1 MRGCRVAR
9 HILMGISAPL
19 QASHLSR
26 LGAIAATP
34 LTLSLVYASPQ
45 DLWCST
51 RYRGSGPAVT
61 PDRHHHGSANA
72 GHGGRASLFPYLALM
87 RAASAAQS
95 LAPVLAISLGGLRI
109 KNETIA

>member
-1 MRGCRVAR
+1 MQGCRVAP

-51 RYRGSGPAVT
+51 R
-61 PDRHHHGSANA
+61 
-72 GHGGRASLFPYLALM
+72 
-87 RAASAAQS
+87 
-95 LAPVLAISLGGLRI
+95 
-109 KNETIA
+109 